1 MKNSNMETKY
11 FTIRVDFEGDISAE
25 ELGEIVCAR
34 ANAHNGTIENGLE
47 ICNVEFC
54 GESENY
60 E

>member
-1 MKNSNMETKY
+1 METKY

-34 ANAHNGTIENGLE
+34 ANAFNGTIDNGLK

-54 GESENY
+54 GENE
-60 E
+60 